1 MISSSKKPGVA
12 FWATVVVVVVLVA
25 YPLSLGPV
33 TWLDNHE
40 KLPNGAWTAAYWI
53 YRPLD
58 VAACKAPKPIRN
70 VLFWYVSLWGSR
82 PWGLEL

>member
-1 MISSSKKPGVA
+1 MTSRKKPGVA
-12 FWATVVVVVVLVA
+12 FWATVVVVALLVA

-33 TWLDNHE
+33 TWLDDHGMIP
-40 KLPNGAWTAAYWI
+40 KGAWLAAYQI

-58 VAACKAPKPIRN
+58 VAAGKAPKPIRN